1 MLLAFNIADIVM
13 VPFGQLLYF
22 LYNTIGNYGLAIIL
36 FAVIVQLVLLPM
48 TAKSKKSTMKMSR
61 LQPKVQAIKKKYPDD
76 QQKATEL
83 FNKSMADILN
93 QEVDIDLRVLTDDAF
108 GRLCLSNDWTFA
120 QMDELEAE
128 LVRRDSNLPA

>member
-61 LQPKVQAIKKKYPDD
+61 LQPKIQAIKKKYPDD
-76 QQKATEL
+76 QQKQNEAIQELQKEEGATMGCGGCL
-83 FNKSMADILN
+83 WSLLPMLILLPLYN
-93 QEVDIDLRVLTDDAF
+93 VLR
-108 GRLCLSNDWTFA
+108 
-120 QMDELEAE
+120 
-128 LVRRDSNLPA
+128 

>member
-48 TAKSKKSTMKMSR
+48 TAKSKKA
-61 LQPKVQAIKKKYPDD
+61 P
-76 QQKATEL
+76 
-83 FNKSMADILN
+83 
-93 QEVDIDLRVLTDDAF
+93 
-108 GRLCLSNDWTFA
+108 
-120 QMDELEAE
+120 
-128 LVRRDSNLPA
+128 